1 MNQNY
6 SSLKTRVM
14 FLCALMMLSIIT
26 FAQAPTSLQYP
37 AVSTFKVN
45 VDNAYLAPTVA
56 GNVTG
61 YSITPAL
68 PAGMSFSTST
78 GIISG
83 TPTAATVPTDYTVT
97 ASNASGSA
105 NFTLNIQTYNLY
117 YNNANGQVSFLAANA
132 VPKVT
137 NGAVSGQTAGDIVLY
152 TNVTNIGGTNIDC
165 IVTTKTVTGVSS
177 WNAYDQAAVSGS
189 NFNSNS
195 DNFFSP
201 QVTYS
206 AGGGSMTFDFQFI
219 LGGSYNNVTNK
230 GNNLILQSV
239 KVNTYDID
247 GNGTAIQFN
256 EFGGFSSSE
265 LGSPTNEVVTYNATT
280 GLTRFTSNT
289 AANTATVTDPANRIR
304 VTYSELSNFDITVG
318 ADNSGLAYFFLDFS
332 AGAVFTSTT
341 TSAPSLD
348 LNTTV
353 AGVNNSNSGCGS
365 AINFTGGA
373 GQTNA
378 ASPTNLND
386 FTVSFPTAN
395 ILNGVDEKLLI
406 SGATSGG
413 TIALNFANGAAIPN
427 VVFGTTI
434 TYAVAAT
441 VSGGVSTLTFTRSAG
456 TSQFTLARAEELADA
471 MQYQNVNGTPTNGSR
486 SFTLNIRNTQ
496 YKSPD
501 AIFTATLN
509 CVGIS
514 GNIYHDANGLTD
526 NTVNPNSTT
535 GQFANSSMYAVLVD
549 PSNDHVLKTQAIT
562 SGAYNFGN
570 NTAGKY
576 LIYFSNNTPPAV
588 GATYTSSTFPSGGYI
603 STGENL
609 GAAAGSDQL
618 ADGKLI
624 TTVGS
629 ISVTNANFGL
639 QIPPTATGTPQGSS
653 LNPGG
658 FNFKTITGSNFGAAD
673 ADGTVS
679 SITITS
685 FPTNTNDLK
694 IGSTVYVNGGSCPPQ
709 SSCTAWPGS
718 VTIPFSGGVPAS
730 SISVDPIDGATTVT
744 ISYISTDNGNASS
757 TSSAVTVPF
766 TVPGATLSIAGNVWN
781 DANGDAL
788 INGAEALTNVA
799 GSGETLRALL
809 IQTTNTYSG
818 QPTIY
823 STVPVSA
830 STGYLFPD
838 VPAGNDYRLRIISVS
853 SAPTDGSAETTVSA
867 ALAPGYTGVSTNNS
881 GTPTTGLVTNDLQ
894 ILASAFA
901 ASKVNV
907 NFGIERRPVAN
918 NASHVIPQPS
928 YGTSKSL
935 TAGNGM
941 SNLAGSD
948 PEDGAKGSGSN
959 VRIISVAGLNGNV
972 LKYNGSV
979 LAANSLIS
987 NYNPSLLTIT
997 FTGGGSLSAG
1007 FTFVFIDNAGLP
1019 GLTPATYSITW
1030 ASVLAVNLRSFDAV
1044 QAGKIVQLNWKTSN
1058 ESSIVSYNVQRSA
1071 DGALWKTISSQPATG
1086 SNNYSANDPAPLN
1099 GINYYRLQIMEQ
1111 NGSVTYSGIRKVIF
1125 NENVR
1130 GVYAWPNPVI
1140 DQLNISADANSHA
1153 ALLSTSGQT
1162 ILETRLASGTGSMD
1176 MHRLPAG
1183 IYILRIQ
1190 GADATISSLRI
1201 VKK

>member
-1 MNQNY
+1 
-6 SSLKTRVM
+6 
-14 FLCALMMLSIIT
+14 MMIACITT

-45 VDNAYLAPTVA
+45 VDNAYLAPTVS
-56 GNVTG
+56 GNITG
-61 YSITPAL
+61 YSVAPAL
-68 PAGMSFSTST
+68 PAGMSLNTST
-78 GIISG
+78 GVISG
-83 TPTAATVPTDYTVT
+83 TPTAVT
-97 ASNASGSA
+97 APTNYVVTAANGSGST

-117 YNNANGQVSFLAANA
+117 YNNSNGQVSFLAANA
-132 VPKVT
+132 APKVT
-137 NGAVSGQTAGDIVLY
+137 NGAISGQTAGDIVLY
-152 TNVTNIGGTNIDC
+152 TNVTNIAGTNIDC

-177 WNAYDQAAVSGS
+177 WDAYDQAAASGS
-189 NFNSNS
+189 NFSNNS

-201 QVTYS
+201 QVTYN

-219 LGGSYNNVTNK
+219 LGGSYNNVSNK
-230 GNNLILQSV
+230 GTNLILQSV

-265 LGSPTNEVVTYNATT
+265 LGTPTNEVVTYNAVT
-280 GLTRFTSNT
+280 GLTKFTSS
-289 AANTATVTDPANRIR
+289 TATNTPAVTDPANRIR
-304 VTYSELSNFDITVG
+304 VSYSELSNFDITVG
-318 ADNSGLAYFFLDFS
+318 ADNSGLAFFFLDFS
-332 AGAVFTSTT
+332 AGAVFTATT
-341 TSAPSLD
+341 TAAPSLD

-353 AGVNNSNSGCGS
+353 AGVNNSNSGCGTALS
-365 AINFTGGA
+365 FTGGS

-378 ASPTNLND
+378 ASSTNLTD
-386 FTVSFPTAN
+386 FTVEFPTAN
-395 ILNGVDEKLLI
+395 IMNGVDEKLLI
-406 SGATSGG
+406 SGATTGG
-413 TIALNFANGAAIPN
+413 TIALNFVNGAAIPN

-441 VSGGVSTLTFTRSAG
+441 VTGGVSTLTFTRSAG

-471 MQYQNVNGTPTNGSR
+471 MQYQNVNAAPTNGSR
-486 SFTLNIRNTQ
+486 SFTVNIRNTQ
-496 YKSPD
+496 FKSPD

-514 GNIYHDANGLTD
+514 GNIYHDANALTD
-526 NTVNPNSTT
+526 NTVNPNSTI
-535 GQFANSSMYAVLVD
+535 GQFGNGTMYAILVD

-562 SGAYNFGN
+562 TSAYNFGN

-576 LIYFSNNTPPAV
+576 LIYFSNNTPPSV
-588 GATYTSSTFPSGGYI
+588 GATYTSSTLPAGGYV

-609 GAAAGSDQL
+609 GASAGSDL
-618 ADGKLI
+618 LTDGKLI

-639 QIPPTATGTPQGSS
+639 QTPPTATGTPQGSS

-658 FNFKTITGSNFGAAD
+658 FNFKTVTGSNFGTAD

-718 VTIPFSGGVPAS
+718 VTIPVSGGVPTS

-744 ISYISTDNGNASS
+744 INYVSTDNGNASS
-757 TSSAVTVPF
+757 TSSSVLVPF
-766 TVPGATLSIAGNVWN
+766 TVPGATLTIAGNVWN
-781 DANGDAL
+781 DANGDA
-788 INGAEALTNVA
+788 IQNGAEALTNVA
-799 GSGETLRALL
+799 GAGETLRALL

-823 STVPVSA
+823 SSVAVSA

-853 SAPTDGSAETTVSA
+853 SSPTDGSAETTVTA
-867 ALAPGYTGVSTNNS
+867 ALAPGYTGVSTSNS
-881 GTPTTGLVTNDLQ
+881 GTPATGFATNDLQ
-894 ILASAFA
+894 ISAPAFA
-901 ASKVNV
+901 SSKINV
-907 NFGIERRPVAN
+907 NFGIERRPTAN

-928 YGTSKSL
+928 YNTSKSL
-935 TAGNGM
+935 TPGNGM

-959 VRIISVAGLNGNV
+959 VRIVSVAGLNGNV
-972 LKYNGSV
+972 LKYNGTT
-979 LAANSLIS
+979 LAANSMIS
-987 NYNPSLLTIT
+987 GYNPALLTIT
-997 FTGGGSLSAG
+997 FTGSGSLSAS
-1007 FTFVFIDNAGLP
+1007 FTFVFIDNAGLA
-1019 GLTPATYSITW
+1019 GLTPATYTINW
-1030 ASVLAVNLRSFDAV
+1030 ASVLAVNLTSFEAV
-1044 QAGKIVQLNWKTSN
+1044 QAGKIVKLSWKTSN
-1058 ESSIVSYNVQRSA
+1058 ESSIASYNVQRSA
-1071 DGALWKTISSQPATG
+1071 DGTTWQMINTQPATG
-1086 SNNYSANDPAPLN
+1086 SSSYSANDLSPLA
-1099 GINYYRLQIMEQ
+1099 GINYYRLQIAEQ

-1125 NENVR
+1125 NADVK
-1130 GVYAWPNPVI
+1130 GIYVWPNPVV
-1140 DQLNISADANSHA
+1140 DKLNISAEANSNA
-1153 ALLSTSGQT
+1153 ELLNTSGQLVLKT
-1162 ILETRLASGTGSMD
+1162 KLNSVTGEID
-1176 MHRLPAG
+1176 MHNLPAG
-1183 IYILRIQ
+1183 IYILRVQ
-1190 GADATISSLRI
+1190 GADATVSSIRI